1 MVDPAAFPP
10 GFACGA
16 ATSAYQTEGATREGG
31 RGPSIRD
38 TFARRA
44 GAVLDGATG
53 DRACDHY
60 HRHREDVALL
70 AGLGVDTYRFSVAWP
85 RVQPSGEGPL
95 NEPWRSAFL
104 GST

>member
-44 GAVLDGATG
+44 GAVPG
-53 DRACDHY
+53 R
-60 HRHREDVALL
+60 RHRRQGLRPPPPPPGGRRPAR
-70 AGLGVDTYRFSVAWP
+70 GLGVDTYRFSVAWP